1 MMFMDVSD
9 EILKEINY
17 VQISTYRTKVLKA
30 IGDEVKIPSK
40 IAKDSDIMQN
50 HISNVLKQLREHE
63 LVECI
68 NPEVKKRRLYRLT
81 EKGNELFKNLD

>member
-9 EILKEINY
+9 EMLKEINY

-68 NPEVKKRRLYRLT
+68 NREVNKRRLYRLT
-81 EKGNELFKNLD
+81 EKGNELFNNLD

>member
-1 MMFMDVSD
+1 MFMDVSD
-9 EILKEINY
+9 EMLKEISY

>member
-1 MMFMDVSD
+1 MDVSD
-9 EILKEINY
+9 EMLKEINY

-68 NPEVKKRRLYRLT
+68 NPKVKKRRLYRLT

>member
-9 EILKEINY
+9 EMLKEISY

>member
-1 MMFMDVSD
+1 MFMDVSD
-9 EILKEINY
+9 EMLKEINY

-50 HISNVLKQLREHE
+50 HIYLM
-63 LVECI
+63 
-68 NPEVKKRRLYRLT
+68 
-81 EKGNELFKNLD
+81 F